1 MKRVVFF
8 ALMIVFINGTSFA
21 RKLVAEGKTAYE
33 DFRIETAD
41 HPVMINGIA
50 LDTYVITYLTSKK
63 TVTIAI
69 DKGRTCRRFIT
80 ISDKLSVQYVCYG
93 THFGVEM
100 VDRKYAESGIETA
113 ESMLNRT
120 EYFHQKV
127 IALGKTDPID
137 CMKLIGAYFPALLNE
152 PENITAFR

>member
-1 MKRVVFF
+1 MKRVIFF

-21 RKLVAEGKTAYE
+21 RKLVAEGKTSNE

-41 HPVMINGIA
+41 QPVIINGNA
-50 LDTYVITYLTSKK
+50 LDTYIITYLTSKK

-69 DKGRTCRRFIT
+69 DKDRTCRRFIT

-93 THFGVEM
+93 THFGVEK
-100 VDRKYAESGIETA
+100 VDPKYSECGIKTSEN
-113 ESMLNRT
+113 MLNRS

-127 IALGKTDPID
+127 IVMGKTNPID